1 MTPVSKMCRN
11 HRPRKADSGQIDRSG
26 MSRFTSLGQRRS
38 SMIKVKSW
46 FNPPRLHQIKTLIF
60 LPKIRVFLF

>member
-1 MTPVSKMCRN
+1 
-11 HRPRKADSGQIDRSG
+11 
-26 MSRFTSLGQRRS
+26 
-38 SMIKVKSW
+38 MIKVKSW